1 MTTQL
6 PKVDDAAPRRRRNV
20 TQPAAA
26 KKAKPAAT
34 KAKPAAA
41 AKKPKA
47 APSPEQTD
55 IVLRDQAE
63 RARQAREAALQTAAQ
78 PAAAE
83 PERAVGMSPAFATGY
98 GEPNP
103 VVLPPADPTDPV
115 VTPATIAPAAPVPPA
130 APAPLDTDQLIVNQ
144 ELVDVLKAVKGTSL
158 GDFEKFLHELYPLME
173 LWSGALTEGAARRH
187 ALSIMLL
194 IKERF

>member
-1 MTTQL
+1 MTTNKL
-6 PKVDDAAPRRRRNV
+6 PQVDEAAPRRRSV
-20 TQPAAA
+20 AAKPAAE
-26 KKAKPAAT
+26 KKAKPTAPR
-34 KAKPAAA
+34 K
-41 AKKPKA
+41 KA
-47 APSPEQTD
+47 APADHAPTPAQTD

-63 RARQAREAALQTAAQ
+63 RARLAREAALQAA
-78 PAAAE
+78 
-83 PERAVGMSPAFATGY
+83 
-98 GEPNP
+98 
-103 VVLPPADPTDPV
+103 
-115 VTPATIAPAAPVPPA
+115 TPATFSPEHIGAIELAPGMYETAPAAPAPAPAPA
-130 APAPLDTDQLIVNQ
+130 APAPLDSSQLIVNQ

>member
-1 MTTQL
+1 MTTNKL
-6 PKVDDAAPRRRRNV
+6 PQVDEAAPRRRSV
-20 TQPAAA
+20 AAKPAAE
-26 KKAKPAAT
+26 KKAKPTAPR
-34 KAKPAAA
+34 K
-41 AKKPKA
+41 KA
-47 APSPEQTD
+47 APADHAPTPAQTD

-63 RARQAREAALQTAAQ
+63 RARLAREAALQAA
-78 PAAAE
+78 
-83 PERAVGMSPAFATGY
+83 
-98 GEPNP
+98 
-103 VVLPPADPTDPV
+103 
-115 VTPATIAPAAPVPPA
+115 TPATFSPEHIGAVELAPGMYETAPAAPAPAPAPAPA
-130 APAPLDTDQLIVNQ
+130 APAPLDTAQLIVNQ

>member
-1 MTTQL
+1 MTTNKL
-6 PKVDDAAPRRRRNV
+6 PQVDEAAPRRRSV
-20 TQPAAA
+20 AAKPAAE
-26 KKAKPAAT
+26 KKAKPTAPR
-34 KAKPAAA
+34 K
-41 AKKPKA
+41 KA
-47 APSPEQTD
+47 APADHAPTPAQTD

-63 RARQAREAALQTAAQ
+63 RARLAREAALQAA
-78 PAAAE
+78 
-83 PERAVGMSPAFATGY
+83 
-98 GEPNP
+98 
-103 VVLPPADPTDPV
+103 
-115 VTPATIAPAAPVPPA
+115 TPATFSPEHIGAVELAPGMYETAPAAPAPAPAPAPA
-130 APAPLDTDQLIVNQ
+130 APAPLDSSQLIVNQ